1 VQVQA
6 LDKQEMTM
14 LGALVPTFRAFPEEG
29 LIVGRLLT
37 GYTAIEYQLC
47 MCAGM
52 GGGDVAKAI
61 TDIFSKRGE
70 TRRVKTIAPRLG
82 GAGYTAVGLGAEFDE
97 AIEDMLLCVT
107 IRNQYAHCIWHDA
120 HQGRLIVAH
129 MEEIAA
135 PTGPGPDPINLT
147 FHYVDVGLLSE
158 QEAFFAYVQCQF
170 NYLNYRRRQIIGEID
185 AGANIRIPVKVP
197 RPRLKL

>member
-1 VQVQA
+1 MFIQA
-6 LDKQEMTM
+6 FTVFPDE
-14 LGALVPTFRAFPEEG
+14 GAIL
-29 LIVGRLLT
+29 GRLLT

-97 AIEDMLLCVT
+97 AIEDILLCVI
-107 IRNQYAHCIWHDA
+107 IRNQYAHCIWH
-120 HQGRLIVAH
+120 
-129 MEEIAA
+129 
-135 PTGPGPDPINLT
+135 
-147 FHYVDVGLLSE
+147 
-158 QEAFFAYVQCQF
+158 
-170 NYLNYRRRQIIGEID
+170 
-185 AGANIRIPVKVP
+185 
-197 RPRLKL
+197 

>member
-1 VQVQA
+1 
-6 LDKQEMTM
+6 M
-14 LGALVPTFRAFPEEG
+14 LGTLVSAFQAFPEEG

-37 GYTAIEYQLC
+37 GYTTIEYQLC

-52 GGGDVAKAI
+52 GGAGVAKAI
-61 TDIFSKRGE
+61 TEIFSKRGE
-70 TRRVKTIAPRLG
+70 TRRVKTIAPLLG
-82 GAGYTAVGLGAEFDE
+82 GAGYAAAGLGAEFDE

-120 HQGRLIVAH
+120 NEGRLIFAH

-147 FHYVDVGLLSE
+147 FHYVDASLLNE
-158 QEAFFAYVQCQF
+158 QEAFFAYVKCQF
-170 NYLNYRRRQIIGEID
+170 NYLNYRRRQIIGEIG
-185 AGANIRIPVKVP
+185 AGANISVPVKVR
-197 RPRLKL
+197 RPRLEL

>member
-1 VQVQA
+1 
-6 LDKQEMTM
+6 MF
-14 LGALVPTFRAFPEEG
+14 GALVPAFRAFPEEG

-37 GYTAIEYQLC
+37 GYTEIEYQLC

-61 TDIFSKRGE
+61 TEIFSKRGE

-82 GAGYTAVGLGAEFDE
+82 RAGFAAVRLGTEFDE

-120 HQGRLIVAH
+120 NEGRLIFAH

-135 PTGPGPDPINLT
+135 PTGPGPDPSNLT
-147 FHYVDVGLLSE
+147 FHYVDVGLLNE

-170 NYLNYRRRQIIGEID
+170 NYLNYRRRQIIGEISV
-185 AGANIRIPVKVP
+185 GANIRVPVKVS
-197 RPRLKL
+197 RPRLEL

>member
-1 VQVQA
+1 
-6 LDKQEMTM
+6 M
-14 LGALVPTFRAFPEEG
+14 LGALVSAFRAFPEEG
-29 LIVGRLLT
+29 LIVGCLLT

-61 TDIFSKRGE
+61 TEIFSKRGE
-70 TRRVKTIAPRLG
+70 TRRVKTIAPSLG
-82 GAGYTAVGLGAEFDE
+82 SDGYAAVGLGAEFEE

-120 HQGRLIVAH
+120 HEGRLIFAH

-135 PTGPGPDPINLT
+135 ASGPGPDPVNLT
-147 FHYVDVGLLSE
+147 FHYVDVGLLNE
-158 QEAFFAYVQCQF
+158 QKAFFAYVLCQF
-170 NYLNYRRRQIIGEID
+170 NYLNYRRRQIIGEIG
-185 AGANIRIPVKVP
+185 AGVNISVPVKVR
-197 RPRLKL
+197 RPRLEL